1 MEDNAR
7 KYILNVGSIISC
19 GLSACTTFEEYN
31 VLDAF
36 TVTTGGTTCS
46 FSCLSLNE
54 LKNISLPEYDN
65 RINHFFEYI
74 GLEECTLKNNL
85 LTGATFYNPDCDI
98 VCKLNPNFLV
108 YRFLDG
114 VRIVNVGEA
123 NGEVEY
129 IAYPMNDDPSGYT
142 WQTNGTFLG
151 LDLSKTYVFKIRDN
165 LNSDIIC
172 EYQQQISLPLLLP
185 STTVTLTP
193 VEISLNET
201 VRNCS
206 LDLCY
211 SYSEVISTPNLT
223 SGQRVS
229 VCYETDMYYFGSG
242 SSYLALYCQRP
253 IDSGYVEYTC
263 YTSSGVGSFE
273 MNDTTDWCFRIVAD
287 APIAGASANV
297 DFCLNSVNG
306 LGTTIPSIDAGNCSL
321 SISNCAQ
328 PIDVTASTNCV
339 SSTNPSSGVYYEDG
353 CIDFN
358 QPIPEGNC
366 MILQMSATTNVVGS
380 ADACITFFCKPNGSS
395 NPPVQINKTSGS
407 NTCTPTIT
415 ARYGDEI
422 TYNITTAAADLGTA
436 ADGKFC
442 IDFASGSYGVNT
454 YISSNNCRSLSASTP
469 SLPVV
474 VSVCRQCNTTTTP
487 LSSCAIM
494 NGYINTS
501 FVGNGQCVGVDVCI
515 DVTRPHGLGELWIS
529 CQPSGCLDYFVIASR
544 TTTGGEIVNFEMC
557 QGDVVCYCAT
567 LDGIPLENDETGNAY
582 LCLDNVVGYNGVSA
596 SINSCVAKQ
605 SDNIDVFVEGT
616 GGGPLI

>member
-206 LDLCY
+206 
-211 SYSEVISTPNLT
+211 
-223 SGQRVS
+223 
-229 VCYETDMYYFGSG
+229 
-242 SSYLALYCQRP
+242 
-253 IDSGYVEYTC
+253 
-263 YTSSGVGSFE
+263 
-273 MNDTTDWCFRIVAD
+273 
-287 APIAGASANV
+287 
-297 DFCLNSVNG
+297 
-306 LGTTIPSIDAGNCSL
+306 
-321 SISNCAQ
+321 
-328 PIDVTASTNCV
+328 
-339 SSTNPSSGVYYEDG
+339 
-353 CIDFN
+353 
-358 QPIPEGNC
+358 
-366 MILQMSATTNVVGS
+366 
-380 ADACITFFCKPNGSS
+380 
-395 NPPVQINKTSGS
+395 
-407 NTCTPTIT
+407 
-415 ARYGDEI
+415 
-422 TYNITTAAADLGTA
+422 
-436 ADGKFC
+436 
-442 IDFASGSYGVNT
+442 
-454 YISSNNCRSLSASTP
+454 
-469 SLPVV
+469 
-474 VSVCRQCNTTTTP
+474 
-487 LSSCAIM
+487 
-494 NGYINTS
+494 
-501 FVGNGQCVGVDVCI
+501 
-515 DVTRPHGLGELWIS
+515 
-529 CQPSGCLDYFVIASR
+529 
-544 TTTGGEIVNFEMC
+544 
-557 QGDVVCYCAT
+557 
-567 LDGIPLENDETGNAY
+567 
-582 LCLDNVVGYNGVSA
+582 
-596 SINSCVAKQ
+596 
-605 SDNIDVFVEGT
+605 
-616 GGGPLI
+616 